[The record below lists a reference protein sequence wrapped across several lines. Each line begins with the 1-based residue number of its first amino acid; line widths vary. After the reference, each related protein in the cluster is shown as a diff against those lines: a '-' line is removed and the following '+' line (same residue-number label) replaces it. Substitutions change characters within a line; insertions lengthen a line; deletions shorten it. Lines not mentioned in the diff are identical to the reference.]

1 MLQKGIIIGSWFAGA
16 VAGIAGVVEIASID
30 EEEDNP
36 TTAIKTAAQGLG
48 NIIILCAIMTIIGLS
63 TTNKK

>member
-16 VAGIAGVVEIASID
+16 VAGIAGVVGLASID

-36 TTAIKTAAQGLG
+36 TTAIKTAALGLG
-48 NIIILCAIMTIIGLS
+48 NIIVCCSIMTIMGLS
-63 TTNKK
+63 TRNEK